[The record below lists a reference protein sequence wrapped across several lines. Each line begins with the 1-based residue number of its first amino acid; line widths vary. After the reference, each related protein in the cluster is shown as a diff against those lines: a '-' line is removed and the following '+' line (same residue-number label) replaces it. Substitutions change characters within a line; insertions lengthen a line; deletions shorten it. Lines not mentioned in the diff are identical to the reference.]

1 MFDWVIV
8 WSIVLGLS
16 LFSAISVFL
25 FITLGLIIVKEK
37 GNEE

>member
-16 LFSAISVFL
+16 LFSAITFFL
-25 FITLGLIIVKEK
+25 FITFGVIIMKEK
-37 GNEE
+37 EENK